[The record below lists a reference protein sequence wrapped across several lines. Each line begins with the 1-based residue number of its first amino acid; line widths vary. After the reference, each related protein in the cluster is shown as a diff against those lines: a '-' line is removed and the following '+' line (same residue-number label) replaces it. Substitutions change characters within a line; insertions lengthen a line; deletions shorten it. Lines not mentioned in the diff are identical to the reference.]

1 MVMSQILVKD
11 GEYFLWGSSL
21 QSGSANSPVHLP
33 MRKPVCHFSFKK
45 AQTPAFRK
53 SQILLFFQP
62 PKRSQDE
69 PLHWFP
75 SCFFVWAAELFKVW
89 HGLGASM
96 CEHCIVGSQAGGS
109 VLPHPLPPKSGPERA
124 LRIPQDLGDD
134 SLKEIK
140 QLVIDQFTTNKT
152 QSYTS
157 TDLNKRK
164 CYNLG

>member
-1 MVMSQILVKD
+1 MEVRKKEKLSGLGKMVMSQILVKD

-75 SCFFVWAAELFKVW
+75 SCFFV
-89 HGLGASM
+89 
-96 CEHCIVGSQAGGS
+96 
-109 VLPHPLPPKSGPERA
+109 
-124 LRIPQDLGDD
+124 
-134 SLKEIK
+134 
-140 QLVIDQFTTNKT
+140 
-152 QSYTS
+152 
-157 TDLNKRK
+157 
-164 CYNLG
+164 